1 MFSRFLCLGSA
12 VIVIATTGVVL
23 ARIEAGNGGSEH
35 LDYGKFQEGRRLFEH
50 ETFGGNGRTCQ
61 TYHGSLTGTVS
72 PEDAQRRF
80 AENKRDPLFLHDGSD
95 DGSGHGVDRMLKDA
109 TVLVKID

>member
-1 MFSRFLCLGSA
+1 MFSRFLYLGSA

-23 ARIEAGNGGSEH
+23 AQIKAGEGGSED
-35 LDYGKFQEGRRLFEH
+35 LDYGNFQEGRGLFEH
-50 ETFGGNGRTCQ
+50 EPFGGNARTCQ
-61 TYHGSLTGTVS
+61 ACHGSLTGTVS

-95 DGSGHGVDRMLKDA
+95 DGSGHGVDRIL
-109 TVLVKID
+109 